1 MGPSSGLTA
10 VEIPLAFCISLRR
23 PLVLYGVWRDS
34 LNPAEINL
42 NSGGTASRFNTEC
55 FFMNHYLFYRN
66 RTKTYIPD
74 NTDICKQANFGTLL
88 LCLRDIV
95 FKPEKGLFSVKSL
108 LIITNSWIF
117 RVQCFL
123 CLDKIT
129 VSGYQ
134 RQKYQVVNLTELV
147 DKMSGTIRDVTT

>member
-1 MGPSSGLTA
+1 MK
-10 VEIPLAFCISLRR
+10 
-23 PLVLYGVWRDS
+23 D
-34 LNPAEINL
+34 
-42 NSGGTASRFNTEC
+42 
-55 FFMNHYLFYRN
+55 
-66 RTKTYIPD
+66 KTYIPD
-74 NTDICKQANFGTLL
+74 NTDISTQANFGTLL
-88 LCLRDIV
+88 LWLRDIV

-117 RVQCFL
+117 RVHCFL
-123 CLDKIT
+123 CLDKIA